1 VEKVTNEL
9 YKTKAE
15 VHNRGLEAIGKTL
28 REINNNQPLT
38 GAHKSGAGDAW
49 ETWFGKVKDSDSEPD
64 MREAGVELKATPIKE
79 NKNGTLSAK
88 ERLVLNI
95 INYKE
100 VVKEPFETSHFLHK
114 NSTMELAFYR
124 WKPDTKKDDFVIT
137 DVVLY
142 EMMKNPVDFAI
153 IKQDWHIIVDY
164 IKKGRAHELSERL
177 TTYLSPC
184 TKGKTAEESYRD
196 QPCSKTPAKQRAY
209 SLKGGYMT
217 YLYRTYVLGE
227 DASPAIVTNP
237 LDLQTKSLLDIIL
250 DKIRPFI
257 GNKRTDLARKFNV
270 KDNTNST
277 NPEIIK
283 HIIGIKG
290 AKEDDFGQEITKADI
305 KPKTVVVNKGKK
317 DLKEEFKIREYKFA
331 EVIEE
336 TWEESELREFLQDTK
351 FLIVVFEKDGDDY
364 WLKGAKFW
372 EMPEE
377 DIETSARM
385 VWEDTI
391 HKIKTGVEIAWTPTK
406 RTTNFIKS
414 SLDNKLF
421 SKLSASQTAYH
432 ENSPYSDKLPAK
444 IKWNN
449 RPDDKIDLYSD
460 YYMTRQAWWLNKV
473 YIYNQIADM
482 FDSE

>member
-1 VEKVTNEL
+1 MTDEQ

-15 VHNRGLEAIGKTL
+15 VHNHGLEAIGKTL
-28 REINNNQPLT
+28 KEINNNQSLT

-64 MREAGVELKATPIKE
+64 MRKAGVELKATPIKE

-95 INYKE
+95 IKYMQ
-100 VVKEPFETSHFLHK
+100 VVKEPFETSHFLQK
-114 NSTMELAFYR
+114 NRTIELAFYR
-124 WKPDTKKDDFVIT
+124 WKPETKKDDFVIT
-137 DVVLY
+137 DVALY

-153 IKQDWHIIVDY
+153 IKQDWHIINDY
-164 IKKGRAHELSERL
+164 IKQGRAHELSERL

-184 TKGKTAEESYRD
+184 TKGKTAAESFRE
-196 QPCSKTPAKQRAY
+196 QPFSKIPAKQRAY

-217 YLYRTYVLGE
+217 YLYRTYVLGGE
-227 DASPAIVTNP
+227 PSPAIVTNP
-237 LDLQTKSLLDIIL
+237 LALQNKSLLDIIL

-257 GNKRTDLARKFNV
+257 GNNRADLARRFNV
-270 KDNTNST
+270 KDNTKST

-283 HIIGIKG
+283 HMLGIKG
-290 AKEDDFGQEITKADI
+290 AKEDDFGQEISKANI

-317 DLKEEFKIREYKFA
+317 ELKEEFKILEYKFD

-351 FLIVVFEKDGDDY
+351 FLIVAFENDGDNLR
-364 WLKGAKFW
+364 LKGAKFW

-377 DIETSARM
+377 DIETSARI
-385 VWEDTI
+385 VWENTI
-391 HKIKTGVEIAWTPTK
+391 HKIKTGVEIKWTPNK
-406 RTTNFIKS
+406 RTTNFINS
-414 SLDNKLF
+414 SLRNKLF
-421 SKLSASQTAYH
+421 SKLSASQTAYY
-432 ENSPYSDKLPAK
+432 EDSPNSDKLPAK
-444 IKWNN
+444 INWIN
-449 RPDDKIDLYSD
+449 RPDDKTDLYSD
-460 YYMTRQAWWLNKV
+460 YYMTKQAWWLNKV